1 MKRIAV
7 IVVSFIHRLVNYRIY
22 SRIKEFYYLL
32 YTLWIQDEF
41 NKCGNACYI
50 KPFRFLKGAN
60 NISLGDRVSV
70 GFNCVFETYSSYLNQ
85 EFKPLVTIGN
95 DSHIGDDSHITC
107 INRIIIGNNVLMGR
121 KIFITDNAH
130 GASIRDLLDVQPI
143 IRPLYSK
150 GDVVIEDNVWIG
162 EMVCIMPG
170 VTIGHGSIV
179 GANAVVTKDMP
190 PYSIIG
196 GNPARVIKQ
205 L

>member
-1 MKRIAV
+1 MKRIV
-7 IVVSFIHRLVNYRIY
+7 IIIVSFIHSLINYKIY
-22 SRIKEFYYLL
+22 CRIKNIYYLL
-32 YTLWIQDEF
+32 YTLWIQKEF
-41 NKCGNACYI
+41 NKCGNDCYI
-50 KPFRFLKGAN
+50 KPFRDLKGAN
-60 NISLGDRVSV
+60 NISLGDRVCV
-70 GFNCVFETYSSYLNQ
+70 GYNCVFETYSYYLDQ
-85 EFKPLVTIGN
+85 EFKPFVIIGN
-95 DSHIGDDSHITC
+95 DSNIGDDSHLTC
-107 INRIIIGNNVLMGR
+107 INKIIIGNNVCMGR

-130 GASIRDLLDVQPI
+130 GASIRDLLDMRPN
-143 IRPLYSK
+143 IRPLFSK
-150 GDVVIEDNVWIG
+150 GPVVIEDNVWIG